1 MGRRWDA
8 VNEKKWEEM
17 EKKITD
23 LSREND
29 ALKKQVSALD
39 ENVRRLTHD
48 LLFKICQN
56 SILKEEYNF
65 RLLVHLFE
73 KLNIEQPKLEYK
85 FIRSE

>member
-1 MGRRWDA
+1 M
-8 VNEKKWEEM
+8 NEKKWEEM
-17 EKKITD
+17 EEKITD

>member
-1 MGRRWDA
+1 M
-8 VNEKKWEEM
+8 NEKKWEEM